1 MEIPTPK
8 SQIPMTLPSSPFC
21 GTRSESPVTRRVYVS
36 LFEDEHDLLAAT
48 RAFREKG
55 FEIRDAFTP
64 YAVHGLDDAMGLR
77 ESNLPW
83 VCFLF
88 GLMGAALKVWF
99 EFWAT
104 AVDWPI
110 DVGGKPW
117 DSLPAF
123 VPITFEVMVLLAG
136 LSTVAAFLFVA
147 RLYPGQMAIQPDLSV
162 TNDRFALVTAGG
174 GTGLTFEDADR
185 LARSHGAVVV
195 REDLEAIV
203 A

>member
-1 MEIPTPK
+1 
-8 SQIPMTLPSSPFC
+8 MTLPTSPYV
-21 GTRSESPVTRRVYVS
+21 GARSESPVTRRVIVS
-36 LFEDEHDLLAAT
+36 LFKDEHELLAAT
-48 RAFREKG
+48 RAFRARG
-55 FEIRDAFTP
+55 FEIRDVFTP

-136 LSTVAAFLFVA
+136 LSTVAAFLFVS
-147 RLYPGQMAIQPDLSV
+147 RLYPGRKAVQPDLSV
-162 TNDRFALVTAGG
+162 TDDRFALVTVWG
-174 GTGLTFEDADR
+174 GTGLTFEDADQ
-185 LARSHGAVVV
+185 LARAHGAVEV
-195 REDLEAIV
+195 REDLEEAV